1 MIIGFCSRYKLKNDV
16 KMKNKNKY
24 LFFRLLNLSKEE
36 WPILIK
42 GMIFLFISSA
52 ALMVYPQYIKVII
65 DDAMKSKDMKGLNIA
80 ALIAMGVFIIQAI
93 SSSLRFYYFT
103 LAGEKTVKRLRSK
116 LFSQIISQEMPFFD
130 FSKTGELLG
139 RLSTD
144 TAVLQNALSVNIS
157 MLIRS
162 LFQTVG
168 GLILLFITSAKLTLF
183 ILIIIPPI
191 ALLVAIFGKKVKA
204 ISKATQDALAVS
216 SSVAEESISGIRT
229 VKAFAQ
235 ESWEIRRYDEQLQ
248 FSFNLS
254 KKRISI
260 VANFTGLVSTLGF
273 LAIVFIV
280 WLGGKL
286 VIQNEMSI
294 GTLTS
299 YILYVMTVAFSAG
312 LLGSLYTDFMSA
324 FGAGHRIFELMEKST
339 VGLENSNKALK
350 VITDGLIEIK
360 NANFSYPARPESLIL
375 NGLSL
380 KINARQTIAIVGSS
394 GGGKSTIAQLLMRFY
409 DLNSGEILI
418 DQKNISDYDLYA
430 LRAQIGIVSQE
441 PILISES
448 IEDNIRYGRP
458 DASFEEVTK
467 AAKLAYAH
475 DFVSSF
481 PEGYKTLVGE
491 KGVQLSGGQKQRVAI
506 ARAILKDPKILI
518 LDEATSALDSESE
531 SLVQRALENLRKSR
545 TTLIIAHR
553 LSTVKNAD
561 RIFVLDQGKIVQS
574 GAHDELIL
582 NRDGFYNKLIEK
594 QFNH

>member
-1 MIIGFCSRYKLKNDV
+1 MKSKDKN
-16 KMKNKNKY
+16 
-24 LFFRLLNLSKEE
+24 LFLRLINLSREE
-36 WPILIK
+36 WPILFK
-42 GMIFLFISSA
+42 GMFFLLISSA

-65 DDAMKSKDMKGLNIA
+65 DDAMKSKDMSGLNKA
-80 ALIAMGVFIIQAI
+80 AIIAMVVFIIQAI

-116 LFSQIISQEMPFFD
+116 LFSQIISQEMTFFD

-139 RLSTD
+139 RLSAD
-144 TAVLQNALSVNIS
+144 TAILQNALSVNIS

-162 LFQTVG
+162 GFQAIG
-168 GLILLFITSAKLTLF
+168 GLALLFFTSVKLTVF
-183 ILIIIPPI
+183 ILVIIPPI
-191 ALLVAIFGKKVKA
+191 GLLVAIFGKKVKA
-204 ISKATQDALAVS
+204 FSKSTQDALALS
-216 SSVAEESISGIRT
+216 SAVAEESISGVRT

-235 ESWEIRRYDEQLQ
+235 EGWEINRYDDQLQ
-248 FSFNLS
+248 KSFDLS
-254 KKRISI
+254 KKRITI

-280 WLGGKL
+280 WYGGKL

-324 FGAGHRIFELMEKST
+324 FGAGHRVFELMEKST
-339 VGLENSNKALK
+339 VGFENSNKPLK
-350 VITDGLIEIK
+350 VISEGLIEIE
-360 NANFSYPARPESLIL
+360 NADFSYPARPDVSIL
-375 NGLSL
+375 NSLSL
-380 KINARQTIAIVGSS
+380 KIAPKETIAIVGSS

-409 DLNSGEILI
+409 DLNEGQILI
-418 DQKNISDYDLYA
+418 DHKPIKDYDLYA
-430 LRAQIGIVSQE
+430 LRNQIGIVSQE

-448 IEDNIRYGRP
+448 IEDNIRYGKP
-458 DASFEEVTK
+458 NASFKEVSA
-467 AAKLAYAH
+467 AAKLAYAF

-481 PEGYKTLVGE
+481 PDGFKTLVGE

-531 SLVQRALENLRKSR
+531 FLVQKALENLRKSR

-561 RIFVLDQGKIVQS
+561 KIFVLNQGKIVQAGS
-574 GAHDELIL
+574 HEELISAK
-582 NRDGFYNKLIEK
+582 DGFYSKLIEK
-594 QFNH
+594 QFSH

>member
-1 MIIGFCSRYKLKNDV
+1 MPNT
-16 KMKNKNKY
+16 NKH
-24 LFFRLLNLSKEE
+24 LFIRLLNLSREE

-42 GMIFLFISSA
+42 GMVFLLISSA

-65 DDAMKSKDMKGLNIA
+65 DDAMKSKDMNGLNVA
-80 ALIAMGVFIIQAI
+80 AIIAMGVFIIQAI
-93 SSSLRFYYFT
+93 TSSLRFYYFT
-103 LAGEKTVKRLRSK
+103 LAGEKTVKRLRLK
-116 LFSQIISQEMPFFD
+116 LFSQIISQEMTFFD

-139 RLSTD
+139 RLSAD
-144 TAVLQNALSVNIS
+144 TVVLQNALSVNIS

-168 GLILLFITSAKLTLF
+168 GLILLFVTSTKLTLF

-191 ALLVAIFGKKVKA
+191 ALLVAVFGKKVKA
-204 ISKATQDALAVS
+204 VSKATQDALAIS

-235 ESWEIRRYDEQLQ
+235 EDWEIKRYDEHLQ
-248 FSFNLS
+248 DSFNLS

-260 VANFTGLVSTLGF
+260 VANFTGIVSTMGF

-280 WLGGKL
+280 WMGGKL

-339 VGLENSNKALK
+339 VGLENSNKPLK
-350 VITDGLIEIK
+350 VISEGLIEIK

-375 NGLSL
+375 NHLSL
-380 KINARQTIAIVGSS
+380 KIESRETIAIVGSS

-418 DQKNISDYDLYA
+418 DQKSIKDYDIYA
-430 LRAQIGIVSQE
+430 LRNQIGIVSQE

-448 IEDNIRYGRP
+448 IEDNIRYGKP
-458 DASFEEVTK
+458 EASFEEVIQ

-475 DFVSSF
+475 DFISSF
-481 PEGYKTLVGE
+481 SNGYKTLVGE

-506 ARAILKDPKILI
+506 ARAILKDPRILI

-531 SLVQRALENLRKSR
+531 SLVQKALEHLRKTR

-553 LSTVKNAD
+553 LSTITSAD
-561 RIFVLDQGKIVQS
+561 KIVVLGHGDIVQYGS
-574 GAHDELIL
+574 HGELIL

>member
-1 MIIGFCSRYKLKNDV
+1 MPNT
-16 KMKNKNKY
+16 NKH
-24 LFFRLLNLSKEE
+24 LFIKLLNLSREE

-42 GMIFLFISSA
+42 GMIFLLISSA

-65 DDAMKSKDMKGLNIA
+65 DEAMKSKDMNGLNIA
-80 ALIAMGVFIIQAI
+80 ALIAVGVFMIQAVT
-93 SSSLRFYYFT
+93 SSLRFYYFT
-103 LAGEKTVKRLRSK
+103 LAGEKTVKRLRIK

-139 RLSTD
+139 RLSAD

-168 GLILLFITSAKLTLF
+168 GLILLFITSTKLTIF
-183 ILIIIPPI
+183 ILIVIPPI
-191 ALLVAIFGKKVKA
+191 ALLVAVFGKKVKA
-204 ISKATQDALAVS
+204 VSKATQDALAIS

-235 ESWEIRRYDEQLQ
+235 EGWEIKRYDEHLQ
-248 FSFNLS
+248 DSFNLS

-260 VANFTGLVSTLGF
+260 VANFTGLVSMMGF

-339 VGLENSNKALK
+339 VGLENLNKPLK
-350 VITDGLIEIK
+350 NIYEGNIEFK
-360 NANFSYPARPESLIL
+360 LANFSYPARPESLIL
-375 NGLSL
+375 NQLSL
-380 KINARQTIAIVGSS
+380 KIEARETIAIVGSS

-418 DQKNISDYDLYA
+418 DNKSIKDYDLYA
-430 LRAQIGIVSQE
+430 LRNQIGIVSQE

-448 IEDNIRYGRP
+448 IEDNIRYGKP
-458 DASFEEVTK
+458 DATFEEVTQ
-467 AAKLAYAH
+467 AAQLAYAH
-475 DFVSSF
+475 DFISTFSS
-481 PEGYKTLVGE
+481 GYKTLVGE

-531 SLVQRALENLRKSR
+531 SLVQKALEHLRKTR
-545 TTLIIAHR
+545 TTLVIAHR
-553 LSTVKNAD
+553 LSTIKSAD
-561 RIFVLDQGKIVQS
+561 KIFVLDQGHIVQFGS
-574 GAHDELIL
+574 HEELIL
-582 NRDGFYNKLIEK
+582 NKDGFYNKLIQK

>member
-1 MIIGFCSRYKLKNDV
+1 MPNT
-16 KMKNKNKY
+16 NKH
-24 LFFRLLNLSKEE
+24 LFIRLLNLSREE
-36 WPILIK
+36 WPLLIK
-42 GMIFLFISSA
+42 GMVFLLISSA

-65 DDAMKSKDMKGLNIA
+65 DDAMKSKDMNGLNVA

-93 SSSLRFYYFT
+93 TSSLRFYYFT
-103 LAGEKTVKRLRSK
+103 LAGEKTVKRLRLK

-139 RLSTD
+139 RLSAD
-144 TAVLQNALSVNIS
+144 TVVLQNALSVNIS

-162 LFQTVG
+162 LFQTIG
-168 GLILLFITSAKLTLF
+168 GLILLFVTSTKLTLF

-191 ALLVAIFGKKVKA
+191 ALLVAVFGKKVKA

-235 ESWEIRRYDEQLQ
+235 EAWEIKRYDEHLLD
-248 FSFNLS
+248 SFNLS

-260 VANFTGLVSTLGF
+260 VANFTGLVSTMGF

-280 WLGGKL
+280 WMGGKL

-339 VGLENSNKALK
+339 VGFENLNKPLK
-350 VITDGLIEIK
+350 VISEGLIEIK

-375 NGLSL
+375 NNLSL
-380 KINARQTIAIVGSS
+380 KIEANETIAIVGSS

-418 DQKNISDYDLYA
+418 DQKSIKDYDLYA
-430 LRAQIGIVSQE
+430 LRNQIGIVSQE

-448 IEDNIRYGRP
+448 IEDNIRYGKP
-458 DASFEEVTK
+458 EASFEEVIQ

-475 DFVSSF
+475 DFISSF
-481 PEGYKTLVGE
+481 SNGYKTLVGE

-506 ARAILKDPKILI
+506 ARAILKDPRILI

-531 SLVQRALENLRKSR
+531 SLVQKALEHLRKTR

-553 LSTVKNAD
+553 LSTIKSAD
-561 RIFVLDQGKIVQS
+561 KIFVLDHGNIVQYGS
-574 GAHDELIL
+574 HEELIL

>member
-1 MIIGFCSRYKLKNDV
+1 MP
-16 KMKNKNKY
+16 NKSKEKY
-24 LFFRLLNLSKEE
+24 LFIRLLNLSREE
-36 WPILIK
+36 WPILLK
-42 GMIFLFISSA
+42 GMLFLFISSA
-52 ALMVYPQYIKVII
+52 ALLVYPQYIKVII
-65 DDAMKSKDMKGLNIA
+65 DDAMKAKDMSGLNKA
-80 ALIAMGVFIIQAI
+80 ALIATAVFVIQAI

-103 LAGEKTVKRLRSK
+103 LAGEKTVKRLRLK
-116 LFSQIISQEMPFFD
+116 LFSQILSQEMPFFD
-130 FSKTGELLG
+130 FSKSGELLG
-139 RLSTD
+139 RLSAD

-157 MLIRS
+157 MLIRN
-162 LFQTVG
+162 LFQTIG

-191 ALLVAIFGKKVKA
+191 ALLVAYFGKKIKTL
-204 ISKATQDALAVS
+204 SKATQDALAIS
-216 SSVAEESISGIRT
+216 SAVAEESLSGVRT

-235 ESWEIRRYDEQLQ
+235 ENWEIKRYDEQLQ
-248 FSFNLS
+248 ASFNLS

-260 VANFTGLVSTLGF
+260 VANFTGLVSTMGF

-280 WLGGKL
+280 WFGGKL

-324 FGAGHRIFELMEKST
+324 FGAGQRIFELMEKST
-339 VGLENSNKALK
+339 VHLENSNKPLK
-350 VITDGLIEIK
+350 IISDGAIDIYQ
-360 NANFSYPARPESLIL
+360 ADFSYPARPETLVL
-375 NGLSL
+375 NQLTLSI
-380 KINARQTIAIVGSS
+380 KAKETVAIVGSS
-394 GGGKSTIAQLLMRFY
+394 GGGKSTIAQLLMHFY
-409 DLNSGEILI
+409 DLNSGEIHI
-418 DQKNISDYDLYA
+418 DQRPIDDYDLYA
-430 LRAQIGIVSQE
+430 LRNQIGIVSQE

-448 IEDNIRYGRP
+448 IEDNIRYGKP
-458 DASFEEVTK
+458 AASFEEVTN

-475 DFVSSF
+475 DFISSF
-481 PEGYKTLVGE
+481 PDGYKTMVGE

-531 SLVQRALENLRKSR
+531 SLVQKALENLRRSR

-561 RIFVLDQGKIVQS
+561 KIFVLDQGKIVQFGTHS
-574 GAHDELIL
+574 ELIL
-582 NRDGFYNKLIEK
+582 SRDGFYNKLIEK
-594 QFNH
+594 QFKH